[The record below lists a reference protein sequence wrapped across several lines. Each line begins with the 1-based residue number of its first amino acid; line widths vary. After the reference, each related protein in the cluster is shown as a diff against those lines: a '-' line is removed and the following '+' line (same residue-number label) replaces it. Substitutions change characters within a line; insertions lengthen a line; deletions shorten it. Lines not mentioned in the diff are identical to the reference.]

1 MNTPTTNYI
10 EIDGEGKYIEDTD
23 CREMAAQNTNAIQ
36 TINSKI
42 PASASASNKMA
53 TAADVKTDTIQI
65 TKTQYYVSG
74 NITVRTFGKLVQV
87 TVQGLKT
94 TTTGQD
100 TEIATGLP
108 EASLVAYQQVPNFG
122 GQEMRLVCIGTSL
135 LVSGGPAE
143 NAWGTIMYISK

>member
-1 MNTPTTNYI
+1 MAEPTTNYI
-10 EIDGEGKYIEDTD
+10 EIDGEGKYIEDT
-23 CREMAAQNTNAIQ
+23 AARQGVSDNADAIAA
-36 TINSKI
+36 INAKI

-53 TAADVKTDTIQI
+53 TAADVKTDTIQV

-74 NITVRTFGKLVQV
+74 NIIVRTFGKLVQI

-100 TEIATGLP
+100 TEIVTGLP
-108 EASLVAYQQVPNFG
+108 EVSLAAYQQVVNFG
-122 GQEMRLVCIGTSL
+122 GQEMRLVCNGISL
-135 LVSGGPAE
+135 LTSGGPAE